1 MKAGVVLVAI
11 QGEQSC
17 RGKQGIQTK
26 VMTTLFTL
34 FAEVE
39 RDTISNRTGEG
50 LAKARLSGKKL
61 ERPKGCLDVLRGSSL
76 ASPQPSRKIHRP
88 RCTDLARWCA
98 RMPR

>member
-50 LAKARLSGKKL
+50 LAKAATAGVKWHEIGQAENAAIAGGQGLFLGRWTAKKTRYQRDA
-61 ERPKGCLDVLRGSSL
+61 EED
-76 ASPQPSRKIHRP
+76 A
-88 RCTDLARWCA
+88 
-98 RMPR
+98 